1 MKRKRKKIV
10 FPALVLILVLAVIG
24 SFDKPSETQGNE
36 PNGSSSTIQQL
47 QSVADS
53 PDLPGNED
61 LQDNPSALMP
71 DADEKD
77 NPGDVQHEELVIEP
91 VEVSDE
97 KENISPAELPQNSTF
112 EVHYL
117 DVGQGDCSLV
127 LCDGHAMLIDGGE
140 ASESSK
146 VYAYLKAHG
155 INHLDYMVATH
166 AHSDHI
172 GGLSGALNYAT
183 VDTAFCPVTEYDSKT
198 FSSMV
203 KYLSNQGLSIT
214 SPSTGDCF
222 MLGSATVQVLGP
234 QKNYEEPNDTSIVLK
249 VTYGETSFLFTGD
262 AERTAEADIIAAGYD
277 LS

>member
-1 MKRKRKKIV
+1 MKRMRKKILL
-10 FPALVLILVLAVIG
+10 PALVLILVLAVIG
-24 SFDKPSETQGNE
+24 SFDKPSETPGNE
-36 PNGSSSTIQQL
+36 PSGSSTIQAL

-53 PDLPGNED
+53 PDSPENED
-61 LQDNPSALMP
+61 LQNNPSELIP

-77 NPGDVQHEELVIEP
+77 NPGDVQQEDLVIES
-91 VEVSDE
+91 VEVPDE
-97 KENISPAELPQNSTF
+97 KEIVPPTELPQNSTF

-146 VYAYLKAHG
+146 VYSYLKAHG

-183 VDTAFCPVTEYDSKT
+183 VDTAFCPVKEYDSKT

-214 SPSTGDCF
+214 APSTGDRF
-222 MLGSATVQVLGP
+222 MLLLS
-234 QKNYEEPNDTSIVLK
+234 K
-249 VTYGETSFLFTGD
+249 
-262 AERTAEADIIAAGYD
+262 RTF
-277 LS
+277 

>member
-24 SFDKPSETQGNE
+24 SFDKPSETQGSE
-36 PNGSSSTIQQL
+36 PSGSSTIQQL

-53 PDLPGNED
+53 PDSPGNED
-61 LQDNPSALMP
+61 RQDNPSALIP
-71 DADEKD
+71 DDDEKND
-77 NPGDVQHEELVIEP
+77 PGDVQHEELAIEP

-97 KENISPAELPQNSTF
+97 KESIPPAELPQSSTF

-155 INHLDYMVATH
+155 INHLDYMLATH

-203 KYLSNQGLSIT
+203 KYLSNQGLGIT
-214 SPSTGDCF
+214 VPSAGDRF
-222 MLGSATVQVLGP
+222 MLGSASVQILGP
-234 QKNYEEPNDTSIVLK
+234 KKNYEDPNDTSIVLK

>member
-1 MKRKRKKIV
+1 MKRKRKKIIL
-10 FPALVLILVLAVIG
+10 PALVLILVLAVIG
-24 SFDKPSETQGNE
+24 SFDKPSETQGSE
-36 PNGSSSTIQQL
+36 PSGSSTIQQL

-53 PDLPGNED
+53 PDSPGNED

-97 KENISPAELPQNSTF
+97 KEIVPPTELPQNSTF

-146 VYAYLKAHG
+146 VYAYLQQHG
-155 INHLDYMVATH
+155 VSHLDYMVASH

-183 VDTAFCPVTEYDSKT
+183 VDTAFCPVTDYDSKT
-198 FSSMV
+198 FNSMI
-203 KYLSNQGLSIT
+203 KYLDKQGIDIT
-214 SPSTGDCF
+214 VPSAGDEF
-222 MLGSATVQVLGP
+222 MLGSAHVQILSP
-234 QKNYEEPNDTSIVLK
+234 QKSYDEPNDTSIVLK
-249 VTYGETSFLFTGD
+249 VTYGETSFSVSYTHLTLP
-262 AERTAEADIIAAGYD
+262 TIC
-277 LS
+277 SV

>member
-1 MKRKRKKIV
+1 
-10 FPALVLILVLAVIG
+10 
-24 SFDKPSETQGNE
+24 
-36 PNGSSSTIQQL
+36 
-47 QSVADS
+47 
-53 PDLPGNED
+53 
-61 LQDNPSALMP
+61 MP
-71 DADEKD
+71 
-77 NPGDVQHEELVIEP
+77 QT
-91 VEVSDE
+91 
-97 KENISPAELPQNSTF
+97 STF

-140 ASESSK
+140 ASDSSK

-155 INHLDYMVATH
+155 LNHLDYMVATH

-183 VDTAFCPVTEYDSKT
+183 VDTAFCPVKEYDSKT

-203 KYLSNQGLSIT
+203 KYLSNQGLGIT
-214 SPSTGDCF
+214 VPSEGDRF

-234 QKNYEEPNDTSIVLK
+234 QKNYEDPNDTSIVLK